1 MFHSSPQAGAWNSPH
16 TPRKQKNRTPKIG
29 FEHDLSVESLQRM
42 ATLEVHVAAFG
53 TTHSWKNWRR
63 LKNWNWIASLL
74 PRVAV
79 RRNPAKSCCTTST
92 DNSSWSRGYCCK
104 WRLQQMSFHFFVD
117 RLTVPSKHH
126 ALFMVVCLTTEH
138 FKSWYP
144 WDDDPNCLTFWGGPN
159 GHQLTICLNT
169 YANNY
174 PNPKHIQSWK
184 KTEISPIFCGDLP
197 SLGVAL
203 RKPQCLARELD
214 FLGHWGWRW
223 ADRDPEPVSAFSMGN
238 HGTMV
243 HHIGMDTYHLY
254 QTIEDGNIFDQWGQQ
269 EDCYGGAMVDMSF
282 ENSFSSQLNDE
293 VKNDDILWWNHQ
305 NQIFLDPKTM
315 TSMKLPAKIGN
326 NPRDTGMLPVW
337 LFSTTGLPK
346 ISNNCFLKEIFWGT
360 QYIRDVWRSIFYRL
374 PNSKCSAVV
383 NEWSETQTI
392 CCTAC

>member
-184 KTEISPIFCGDLP
+184 KNW
-197 SLGVAL
+197 
-203 RKPQCLARELD
+203 D
-214 FLGHWGWRW
+214 FAH
-223 ADRDPEPVSAFSMGN
+223 F
-238 HGTMV
+238 
-243 HHIGMDTYHLY
+243 
-254 QTIEDGNIFDQWGQQ
+254 
-269 EDCYGGAMVDMSF
+269 
-282 ENSFSSQLNDE
+282 
-293 VKNDDILWWNHQ
+293 LWWST
-305 NQIFLDPKTM
+305 IPRSCPSKT
-315 TSMKLPAKIGN
+315 SVSCARIGF
-326 NPRDTGMLPVW
+326 PWPLGLTMGRSGPGTGFGFFHGKSWYHGSPHWDGYISL
-337 LFSTTGLPK
+337 
-346 ISNNCFLKEIFWGT
+346 ISNNRRWKHIWPVRTARRLLWWCYGRHVIWKFIFEPIEWWGEKWRYFVVKPPEPDFPGPKDDDFNEAASENWE
-360 QYIRDVWRSIFYRL
+360 QSKRHRDATRMAILHHWASKNIQQLFSERNILRDSIY
-374 PNSKCSAVV
+374 
-383 NEWSETQTI
+383 
-392 CCTAC
+392 